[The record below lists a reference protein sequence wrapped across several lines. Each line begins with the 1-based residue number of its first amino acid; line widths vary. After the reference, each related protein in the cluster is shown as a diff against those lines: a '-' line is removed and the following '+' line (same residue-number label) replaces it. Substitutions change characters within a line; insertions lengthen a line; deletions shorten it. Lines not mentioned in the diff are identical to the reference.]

1 MFERRSTNLA
11 AVVRLA
17 ALRAPTVAPTV
28 ALLVTLLGGTTGC
41 RGRVLAPNANDGL
54 RAELVERTSERDAAR
69 ARVSEL
75 ESEVAVLTAQLSAK
89 DAARTPAEQGNGGGQ
104 TAAQLAEIASL
115 RAEAAAATPALA
127 SIAISSLSNA
137 KVTSTAAGTGGG
149 TGAGTSTTAGEGLLT
164 LIVVPSDGL
173 GRFIQIAGWLD
184 LSATVLVPGAAPAP
198 ALATRVGPNALR
210 SCYRSG
216 FLGTHYTVEQ
226 PIRWT
231 GDGAPR
237 AVSVAIEF
245 VDPATGRRFPATA
258 TVPFV
263 PTTSQNRAPTQNHAP
278 DSAARDQ

>member
-11 AVVRLA
+11 AVVSLA
-17 ALRAPTVAPTV
+17 ATIA
-28 ALLVTLLGGTTGC
+28 LLGGTTGC

-75 ESEVAVLTAQLSAK
+75 ESEVAGLAARLSAK
-89 DAARTPAEQGNGGGQ
+89 DAARTPAEQGNAGGQ

-137 KVTSTAAGTGGG
+137 KVTSTAVETGAGTGGGTGAG

-231 GDGAPR
+231 GEGAPR

-245 VDPATGRRFPATA
+245 VDPVTGRRFPATA

-263 PTTSQNRAPTQNHAP
+263 STTSQNRAPTQNRAP

>member
-1 MFERRSTNLA
+1 METHRPVFERRSTNLA
-11 AVVRLA
+11 AVVSLA
-17 ALRAPTVAPTV
+17 ATIA
-28 ALLVTLLGGTTGC
+28 LLGGTAGC

-75 ESEVAVLTAQLSAK
+75 ESEVAGLAARLSAK
-89 DAARTPAEQGNGGGQ
+89 DAARTPAEQGNAGGQ

-137 KVTSTAAGTGGG
+137 KVTSTAVETGAGTGGG
-149 TGAGTSTTAGEGLLT
+149 TGAGTSTSAGEGLLT

-231 GDGAPR
+231 GEGAPR

-263 PTTSQNRAPTQNHAP
+263 STTSQNRAPTQNRAP